1 VEAGE
6 FRRVY
11 DDLRRADYEVVGVST
26 DSQEESDRF
35 RESLDLPFPLV
46 GDTEGRIVQ
55 DYQVRWPLIGR
66 PRRVTFIIDRDRKV
80 LFAFGSET
88 SMTAHAAR
96 ACEFV
101 GLGTV

>member
-11 DDLRRADYEVVGVST
+11 GDLQKAEYDVVGISS
-26 DSQEESDRF
+26 DSQEKNDRF
-35 RESLDLPFPLV
+35 RETLELPFPLV
-46 GDTEGRIVQ
+46 GDTEGRILR

-66 PRRVTFIIDRDRKV
+66 ARRVTFVIERDKTV
-80 LFAFGSET
+80 QFAFGSET
-88 SMTAHAAR
+88 SMTAHAER

-101 GLGTV
+101 NARTG